1 MKIAGIIKDDIADGE
16 GICTSL
22 WVQGCPIRCKGCHN
36 PHTWDFNG
44 GVEMDN
50 KELIK
55 ILKKYLASNNIQRNF
70 SVLGGEPLC
79 LENIGDVSDII
90 CEIKKEYPDIKI
102 FIWTGYK
109 IPSEF
114 YHNPGYAY
122 DSLYEILE
130 NADYI
135 IDSPYE
141 DDKRDITLKWR
152 GSSNQRIWHKI
163 NDEWVQ
169 EE

>member
-1 MKIAGIIKDDIADGE
+1 MRYAQIRATDVTNGE
-16 GICTSL
+16 GFGVSL
-22 WVQGCPIRCKGCHN
+22 FVQGCHFHCFNCFN
-36 PHTWDFNG
+36 ESTWDFNG
-44 GVEMDN
+44 GESFT
-50 KELIK
+50 EET
-55 ILKKYLASNNIQRNF
+55 KKKLFDLLERKKDHISFF

-79 LENIGDVSDII
+79 PENIEEVGEII
-90 CEIKKEYPDIKI
+90 KEVKNRFSNLKI
-102 FIWTGYK
+102 FVWTGYRLPLSTARGVEK
-109 IPSEF
+109 PLL
-114 YHNPGYAY
+114 NV
-122 DSLYEILE
+122 LE

-163 NDEWVQ
+163 NNEWIQ

>member
-1 MKIAGIIKDDIADGE
+1 MRYAQIRATDVTNGE
-16 GICTSL
+16 GFGVSL
-22 WVQGCPIRCKGCHN
+22 FVQGCHFHCFNCFN
-36 PHTWDFNG
+36 ESTWNFNG
-44 GVEMDN
+44 GEN
-50 KELIK
+50 FTEET
-55 ILKKYLASNNIQRNF
+55 KKKLFDLLERKKDHISFF

-79 LENIGDVSDII
+79 PENIEEVGEII
-90 CEIKKEYPDIKI
+90 KEVKNRFPNLKI
-102 FIWTGYK
+102 FVWTGYRLPLQTARGVEK
-109 IPSEF
+109 PLL
-114 YHNPGYAY
+114 NV
-122 DSLYEILE
+122 LE

-163 NDEWVQ
+163 NNEWIQ